1 MLRFTLSRLL
11 RAIPVLLVVISV
23 TFMLIHSTPG
33 GPFSAE
39 KAVPPA
45 VARALEAQ
53 YNLDQPLWQQYIS
66 YLGDVIQGDFGP
78 SFKYSGRTV
87 NELIA
92 AGLPVTAELA
102 LYAMLVA
109 LIIGISA
116 GVFAAMRP
124 NTMQDY
130 LPMSAAMLGICMPSF
145 LLGPILILVFGIH
158 LEWLPISGWGDIPGD
173 KILPAITLGTG
184 YAAYIARLSRGG
196 MLEVLSQDYIRT
208 ARAKGLSERLIIC
221 KHALR
226 GGLIPVIAFLG
237 PAFAGLLGGSFVVET
252 IFQIPGLGRF
262 YVTSAFNRDYTMILG
277 MTIFFAGLI
286 IVFNLISD
294 MIALWLNPKLRQQAR
309 GGQS

>member
-1 MLRFTLSRLL
+1 MLRFIASRLL
-11 RAIPVLLVVISV
+11 QAIPVLLVVISV
-23 TFMLIHSTPG
+23 TFLLIHSAPG
-33 GPFSAE
+33 GPFSDE
-39 KAVPPA
+39 KAVPPE

-53 YNLDQPLWQQYIS
+53 YNLDQPLWQQYVS
-66 YLGDVIQGDFGP
+66 YLGDVVRGDFGP

-109 LIIGISA
+109 LFIGISA
-116 GVFAAMRP
+116 GVFAAIRP
-124 NTMQDY
+124 NTLQDY
-130 LPMSAAMLGICMPSF
+130 IPMSAAMLGICMPSF
-145 LLGPILILVFGIH
+145 LLGPILILVFGIQ

-208 ARAKGLSERLIIC
+208 ARAKGLSERLIIF

-286 IVFNLISD
+286 IVFNLLSD
-294 MIALWLNPKLRQQAR
+294 LLALWLNPKLRQQAR
-309 GGQS
+309 GGN

>member
-11 RAIPVLLVVISV
+11 QAIPVLLVVISV
-23 TFMLIHSTPG
+23 TFMLIHSAPG

-39 KAVPPA
+39 KAVPPE

-252 IFQIPGLGRF
+252 IFQIPCLGRF

>member
-1 MLRFTLSRLL
+1 MIRFAINRLL
-11 RAIPVLLVVISV
+11 QAIPVLLVVISV
-23 TFMLIHSTPG
+23 TFLLVHSAPG
-33 GPFSAE
+33 GPFSAD
-39 KAVPPA
+39 KAVPPE

-53 YNLDQPLWQQYIS
+53 YQLDQPLWQQYIS
-66 YLGDVIQGDFGP
+66 YLGDVITGDFGP
-78 SFKYSGRTV
+78 SFKYPGRTV

-92 AGLPVTAELA
+92 AGFPVTAELA

-109 LIIGISA
+109 LVIGIGA
-116 GVFAAMRP
+116 GVVAAMRP

-130 LPMSAAMLGICMPSF
+130 IPMSAAMLGICMPSF
-145 LLGPILILVFGIH
+145 LLGPILVLIFGIH

-208 ARAKGLSERLIIC
+208 ARAKGLSESLIIT

-226 GGLIPVIAFLG
+226 GGLIPVVAFLG

-252 IFQIPGLGRF
+252 LFQIPGLGRF
-262 YVTSAFNRDYTMILG
+262 YVASAFNRDYTMILG
-277 MTIFFAGLI
+277 MTIFFAALI
-286 IVFNLISD
+286 IVFNLLSD
-294 MIALWLNPKLRQQAR
+294 LLALQLNPKLRQQAR
-309 GGQS
+309 GDH